1 MHSHKYMNVT
11 NSDYQLGKQF
21 MIGEIVKLSKG

>member
-1 MHSHKYMNVT
+1 MNVT

-21 MIGEIVKLSKG
+21 MKGEIVKLSKG

>member
-1 MHSHKYMNVT
+1 MNVT